1 MKMKNI
7 DMFWKL
13 TYENGNTE
21 FTVKPPYAKGVEIS
35 DISNVVKFEL
45 VKALKCGTDASYGST
60 VYKILK

>member
-21 FTVKPPYAKGVEIS
+21 FTVKPPYVKGVEVN

-45 VKALKCGTDASYGST
+45 VKALKCGTDPSYGST